1 MNLILG
7 IPLTNIRIVIGK
19 IEVYPNA
26 TLIGM
31 ADQDICIIKIK
42 TRILGG
48 MRHAD
53 ASHLGEKTIDW

>member
-1 MNLILG
+1 MNIILG

-19 IEVYPNA
+19 IEIYPNA
-26 TLIGM
+26 TLMEI
-31 ADQDICIIKIK
+31 ADQDICKINIK

-53 ASHLGEKTIDW
+53 ASHLE

>member
-1 MNLILG
+1 MNIILG
-7 IPLTNIRIVIGK
+7 IPLTNIRIVVGK

-31 ADQDICIIKIK
+31 ADQDICKINIK

-53 ASHLGEKTIDW
+53 ASHLEWKAMEW

>member
-1 MNLILG
+1 MNIILG

-19 IEVYPNA
+19 IEIYPNA
-26 TLIGM
+26 TLMEI
-31 ADQDICIIKIK
+31 ADQDICKINIK

-53 ASHLGEKTIDW
+53 ATHLE